1 MEIHG
6 VPEPAPAPD
15 NGGRRDSSFLR
26 RAFARIRRR
35 RVPPSE
41 KFPFSRTL
49 LPLAIALLAFLAYQF
64 CERSLRPVQPGH
76 VGVAVNRFTG
86 GLEVLPPGTHFR
98 PRALYQIDLVRVS
111 DRLLSGSPGNF
122 SISTKDGVVAQV
134 SVQARWAIDRARL
147 PAKWAALPP
156 DPERELVAPV
166 LAAAF
171 RSIAPRYEVGR
182 IVSEK
187 REELANV
194 ARQYGLHST
203 SVEDSLDPEHLPK
216 YERIGAVTF
225 IIIRTF
231 DEAATRDCSTV
242 QEMTRKVA
250 IFFSNDFLIT
260 IHRTEQPFL
269 TALVSKYQS
278 PPPSGAERRKSF
290 LPRLLIEIIND
301 AIDTYGRPLAE
312 AESAIDKF
320 EATVFGEHELGDVL
334 QRVYTEKRRVTQMR
348 RMLSHT
354 LDVVQRLVP
363 ASEPTAPLFQDL
375 RENAESM
382 YSYAEGLVEDVNN
395 LLSIQLALAQH
406 RTSEVVRVLTV
417 FSVFFLPLT
426 FIVGI
431 YGMNFD
437 FMPELRQ
444 RWGYPAILVGMGLV
458 TLAIFLWF
466 RRRGWLRG

>member
-1 MEIHG
+1 MT
-6 VPEPAPAPD
+6 
-15 NGGRRDSSFLR
+15 
-26 RAFARIRRR
+26 IRT
-35 RVPPSE
+35 VINSNDPP
-41 KFPFSRTL
+41 FIWL
-49 LPLAIALLAFLAYQF
+49 D
-64 CERSLRPVQPGH
+64 V
-76 VGVAVNRFTG
+76 VNPT
-86 GLEVLPPGTHFR
+86 
-98 PRALYQIDLVRVS
+98 
-111 DRLLSGSPGNF
+111 
-122 SISTKDGVVAQV
+122 
-134 SVQARWAIDRARL
+134 
-147 PAKWAALPP
+147 
-156 DPERELVAPV
+156 
-166 LAAAF
+166 
-171 RSIAPRYEVGR
+171 
-182 IVSEK
+182 

-225 IIIRTF
+225 IIVRAI
-231 DEAATRDCSTV
+231 DETAARDCSTV

-250 IFFSNDFLIT
+250 IFFSTDFLLT
-260 IHRTEQPFL
+260 IHRTEQPFMA
-269 TALVSKYQS
+269 ALIAKYQS
-278 PPPSGAERRKSF
+278 PPPAGAERRKSF

-301 AIDTYGRPLAE
+301 TIDTYGRPLAE
-312 AESAIDKF
+312 AEMAIDKF
-320 EATVFGEHELGDVL
+320 EATVFGEQELGDVL

-382 YSYAEGLVEDVNN
+382 YAYAEELVEDVNS
-395 LLSIQLALAQH
+395 LLGIQLALAQH

-437 FMPELRQ
+437 FMPELRH
-444 RWGYPAILVGMGLV
+444 RWGYPAIMIGMGIV
-458 TLAIFLWF
+458 TLTIYTWF